1 MDSELSPPT
10 EDDEFEFAWKNLMKG
25 LRQLYPLTKPKT
37 PFYNMVLDVTD
48 RLDSG
53 EEAAAWVDEYT
64 DEKVVSKKL
73 AHFIQSATAFVL
85 QAKRLRDDGSNA
97 AWLHLNNAYF
107 VAGMAHLQMNAQRGA
122 DKRAEKYAPLKRQ
135 IMELATG
142 RCPPE
147 KWTSLPAMWKA
158 LEYDIQRAND
168 AAGNPAPRDDLEA
181 VFSRL
186 AKDEEREFFL
196 SLLSSP
202 IKRGRPKKDR
212 GAS

>member
-1 MDSELSPPT
+1 MDSQISPPT

-25 LRQLYPLTKPKT
+25 LRHLYPLTKPKV
-37 PFYNMVLDVTD
+37 PFLNMVLDVTE
-48 RLDSG
+48 RLNSG
-53 EEAAAWVDEYT
+53 DEAAAWVDDYT
-64 DEKVVSKKL
+64 EEKVVSKKL

-85 QAKRLRDDGSNA
+85 QAKGLRNDGSNA

-122 DKRAEKYAPLKRQ
+122 DKKAEKYAPLKRR

-147 KWTSLPAMWKA
+147 KWKSLPAMWEA
-158 LEYDIQRAND
+158 LEDGIQIANE
-168 AAGNPAPRDDLEA
+168 AEGNPVPRDDLEA

-186 AKDEEREFFL
+186 TKIEEREFFL
-196 SLLSSP
+196 SLLAGP

-212 GAS
+212 GPS